1 METDRW
7 EWLMGQGD
15 QCGRGGLT
23 LSKGKTK
30 WGPTW
35 GGTTYLSLTH
45 IFWLSYFD
53 FPLQTGTPES
63 RPTISPLSVNK
74 NPKAIN
80 ALNASYHHHHP
91 PPSPPLISRLNCQPL
106 SLSLSH
112 CPSSLGQPYL
122 TRHVG
127 PFLLLISL
135 TQSPPFLPSS
145 PYYLFLTFRGLKP
158 PSKQTKR
165 KRRKSKWG

>member
-91 PPSPPLISRLNCQPL
+91 PPPPPLFSRLNCHPL
-106 SLSLSH
+106 SLSFALPLFSGSTVLNTT
-112 CPSSLGQPYL
+112 CWTISSFNFFDSVPSLPSFL
-122 TRHVG
+122 
-127 PFLLLISL
+127 PFLLVSYI
-135 TQSPPFLPSS
+135 
-145 PYYLFLTFRGLKP
+145 
-158 PSKQTKR
+158 
-165 KRRKSKWG
+165 